1 MYLAERLDGTSSGRS
16 PGSPGAS
23 RSAAT
28 SSTPTR
34 SRSSGPSRAGG
45 PSEPDAREQPR
56 LRDPAPPGQGAAPL
70 PSSALILYA
79 VLVGPLG
86 VPASAE
92 LALLCWLS
100 GAAFI
105 LLVETSPI

>member
-1 MYLAERLDGTSSGRS
+1 MSNLVSEILLRLAK
-16 PGSPGAS
+16 A
-23 RSAAT
+23 
-28 SSTPTR
+28 
-34 SRSSGPSRAGG
+34 
-45 PSEPDAREQPR
+45 
-56 LRDPAPPGQGAAPL
+56 GAAAVL
-70 PSSALILYA
+70 GLILYA

-86 VPASAE
+86 VAATAE